1 MVHKIVNL
9 SGRINIYQWYM
20 YLASRQLSLF
30 QIENWVCSHFL
41 LHFVFGEQDRV
52 HFTAN
57 LLNFL
62 KSFCNVSF
70 MISKLQDLI
79 WNLLI
84 QCISS
89 DAKIFWKFWIAKEY
103 LLCFISPGY
112 HIKLVVFIWMCFEH
126 VFEERKKTLAFEIRY
141 FLCGGCKKKNIIVQ
155 YFHSSMTGAVS

>member
-9 SGRINIYQWYM
+9 SGRINIYQRYM

-57 LLNFL
+57 LLSFL

-79 WNLLI
+79 
-84 QCISS
+84 
-89 DAKIFWKFWIAKEY
+89 
-103 LLCFISPGY
+103 
-112 HIKLVVFIWMCFEH
+112 
-126 VFEERKKTLAFEIRY
+126 
-141 FLCGGCKKKNIIVQ
+141 
-155 YFHSSMTGAVS
+155 

>member
-41 LHFVFGEQDRV
+41 LHFVFGDQDRV

-57 LLNFL
+57 LLSFL

-89 DAKIFWKFWIAKEY
+89 DAKIFWILEQRVPPLFYIAWLSYQIGCVHLNVFWT
-103 LLCFISPGY
+103 C
-112 HIKLVVFIWMCFEH
+112 VW
-126 VFEERKKTLAFEIRY
+126 R
-141 FLCGGCKKKNIIVQ
+141 KKKNFGIWD
-155 YFHSSMTGAVS
+155 